1 MMAGTENE
9 NGAAVAP
16 NNGNLLLD
24 EGDLGRDEL
33 YELSLMVGIDP
44 ENAPSH
50 SGALGDE
57 SPDDVAAD
65 HDGEG
70 DDAEELVDR
79 DVLAGRV
86 YADGKTRTPIWA
98 NPLVKAGA
106 VALIGG
112 ACMVVVGGVLS
123 GFQSAGK
130 RDLTPTARPE
140 QAPEPPPDPAQ
151 LALERQRQEIGQLK
165 TRNALGNQTQALQ
178 LHEARTN
185 GEGGD
190 PSAAELLAL
199 RNQMARA
206 QAAQEGGAQPAPNA
220 QAAAAVSP
228 QAVQPTGPVTRPAP
242 TYAPT
247 TPRQLEPAPRPSA
260 SPPRQNV
267 VNMAPPPAPEV
278 LWASLAAMG
287 SYGTGMGMEPAFTP
301 GPQQPTP
308 VESLPPAS
316 SALPQQ
322 PAAAGPIAQLVSD
335 ATPALLQIEEAVI
348 LGRTLKRVAPGTTAA
363 ATLVAP
369 IYWAEDLSRE
379 QQSQRTA
386 IALSQPLLA
395 DNGTVALDVGT
406 VLVAEVSVLAGSGMV
421 ELSVTD
427 VVTVEN
433 GVSKVTPVPLNHLL
447 ITGGSGNPLV
457 ARELRNGGEVRAA
470 QMQLAALGALGNVGE
485 LLNRPLSQQTVIG
498 EGASAVATE
507 YAPVNIIAGLLAGAA
522 QAVLPIEQQRV
533 TQRISDYDS
542 RTRIWF
548 HDTADVSVFALNEF
562 VFEP

>member
-1 MMAGTENE
+1 MTTGTENG
-9 NGAAVAP
+9 NGAAIAP
-16 NNGNLLLD
+16 NTVDLLLD
-24 EGDLGRDEL
+24 EGDLDRDEL
-33 YELSLMVGIDP
+33 YELSLLVGIDP

-50 SGALGDE
+50 PAVLDDESGAATDPDGD
-57 SPDDVAAD
+57 S
-65 HDGEG
+65 

-86 YADGKTRTPIWA
+86 HADGKTRTPIWA
-98 NPLVKAGA
+98 NPLVKAGS

-112 ACMVVVGGVLS
+112 LCMAVVGGVLS

-140 QAPEPPPDPAQ
+140 QAPEPPPDPTQ

-185 GEGGD
+185 GEGNE

-206 QAAQEGGAQPAPNA
+206 QAEQEGGAQPAPNA
-220 QAAAAVSP
+220 QTAAAVSP
-228 QAVQPTGPVTRPAP
+228 QSVQPTGAVTRPAP
-242 TYAPT
+242 TYAPAA
-247 TPRQLEPAPRPSA
+247 PRPAPAPRPNAS
-260 SPPRQNV
+260 SPPRQPV
-267 VNMAPPPAPEV
+267 VNRPPPPAPEV

-287 SYGTGMGMEPAFTP
+287 SYGTGTGMEPTFTP
-301 GPQQPTP
+301 GPQEPMS

-322 PAAAGPIAQLVSD
+322 PAADGPTAQLVSD
-335 ATPALLQIEEAVI
+335 ATPASLQIEEAAI

-395 DNGTVALDVGT
+395 DNGAVALDVGT

-447 ITGGSGNPLV
+447 ITGGNGNPLI
-457 ARELRNGGEVRAA
+457 AKEMRNGAEVRAA
-470 QMQLAALGALGNVGE
+470 QMQLAALGALGHVGE
-485 LLNRPLSQQTVIG
+485 LLNRPLSQQTIIG

-507 YAPVNIIAGLLAGAA
+507 YAPVNIIAGLLSGAA

-533 TQRISDYDS
+533 TQRIDDYDS
-542 RTRIWF
+542 RNRIWF
-548 HDTADVSVFALNEF
+548 HDTAEVSVFALNEF

>member
-1 MMAGTENE
+1 MTTGTENG
-9 NGAAVAP
+9 NGAAIAP
-16 NNGNLLLD
+16 NTVDLLLD
-24 EGDLGRDEL
+24 EGDLDRDEL
-33 YELSLMVGIDP
+33 YELSVLVGIDP
-44 ENAPSH
+44 ENAPSY
-50 SGALGDE
+50 SAALGDE
-57 SPDDVAAD
+57 SLDGVATD
-65 HDGEG
+65 PDGEG

-86 YADGKTRTPIWA
+86 HADGKTRTPIWA
-98 NPLVKAGA
+98 NPLVKAGS

-112 ACMVVVGGVLS
+112 LCMVVVGGVLS

-140 QAPEPPPDPAQ
+140 QAPEPPPDPTQ

-185 GEGGD
+185 GEGND

-206 QAAQEGGAQPAPNA
+206 QAIQEEGVQPALNAQPT
-220 QAAAAVSP
+220 AAVSP

-242 TYAPT
+242 TAAPAA
-247 TPRQLEPAPRPSA
+247 PRPAPAPRPSA
-260 SPPRQNV
+260 SSPPRQNV
-267 VNMAPPPAPEV
+267 VTMPPPPPPEV

-301 GPQQPTP
+301 GPQELAP
-308 VESLPPAS
+308 VAS
-316 SALPQQ
+316 APLADLPQQ
-322 PAAAGPIAQLVSD
+322 PATTGPTAQLVSNPP
-335 ATPALLQIEEAVI
+335 PASLQIEEAAI
-348 LGRTLKRVAPGTTAA
+348 LGRSLKRVAPGTTAA
-363 ATLVAP
+363 AKLVAP

-395 DNGTVALDVGT
+395 DDGAVALDVGT

-447 ITGGSGNPLV
+447 ITGNAGNPLI
-457 ARELRNGGEVRAA
+457 AQEMRNGGEVRAA
-470 QMQLAALGALGNVGE
+470 QMQLAALGALGHVGE
-485 LLNRPLSQQTVIG
+485 LLNRPLSQQTIIG

-507 YAPVNIIAGLLAGAA
+507 YAPVNIIAGLLSGAA

-533 TQRISDYDS
+533 TQRIDDYDS
-542 RTRIWF
+542 RNRIWF
-548 HDTADVSVFALNEF
+548 HDTAEVSVFALNEF

>member
-1 MMAGTENE
+1 MTTGTENG
-9 NGAAVAP
+9 NGAAAAP
-16 NNGNLLLD
+16 NTGNLLLD
-24 EGDLGRDEL
+24 ERDLGRDEL

-44 ENAPSH
+44 ENAPAH
-50 SGALGDE
+50 PGALDDE
-57 SPDDVAAD
+57 SLDGMATDP
-65 HDGEG
+65 DGEEG
-70 DDAEELVDR
+70 DGEELIDR
-79 DVLAGRV
+79 DVLAGRA
-86 YADGKTRTPIWA
+86 YADGKTRTPLWA
-98 NPLVKAGA
+98 NPLVKAGS

-112 ACMVVVGGVLS
+112 LCMAIVGGVLS

-130 RDLTPTARPE
+130 RDLTITARPE
-140 QAPEPPPDPAQ
+140 QAPEPPPDPTQ

-178 LHEARTN
+178 LHEARTS
-185 GEGGD
+185 GEGND

-206 QAAQEGGAQPAPNA
+206 QVAQAEGVQPAPTA
-220 QAAAAVSP
+220 QPTAAASP
-228 QAVQPTGPVTRPAP
+228 QAVQPRPAP
-242 TYAPT
+242 TAAP
-247 TPRQLEPAPRPSA
+247 QAPAPRPSV
-260 SPPRQNV
+260 SPPQRPPV
-267 VNMAPPPAPEV
+267 VNMPPPPAPEV

-308 VESLPPAS
+308 VESPSVADLPPE
-316 SALPQQ
+316 
-322 PAAAGPIAQLVSD
+322 PAAAGPAS
-335 ATPALLQIEEAVI
+335 LQIEEAAI
-348 LGRTLKRVAPGTTAA
+348 LGRPLKRVAPGTAAA

-386 IALSQPLLA
+386 ITLSQPLLA
-395 DNGTVALDVGT
+395 DDGAVALDVGT

-447 ITGGSGNPLV
+447 ITGGNGDPLI
-457 ARELRNGGEVRAA
+457 AQEMRNGGEVRAA

-485 LLNRPLSQQTVIG
+485 LLNRPLSQQTIIG
-498 EGASAVATE
+498 EGTSAVATE
-507 YAPVNIIAGLLAGAA
+507 YAPVNIIAGLMSGAA
-522 QAVLPIEQQRV
+522 QAVLPIEQRRV

-542 RTRIWF
+542 RNRIWF
-548 HDTADVSVFALNEF
+548 HDTAAVSVFALNEF

>member
-1 MMAGTENE
+1 MTGTENG
-9 NGAAVAP
+9 NGAAIAP
-16 NNGNLLLD
+16 NTVDLLLD
-24 EGDLGRDEL
+24 EGDLDRDEL
-33 YELSLMVGIDP
+33 YELSLLVGIDP
-44 ENAPSH
+44 ENAPSN

-57 SPDDVAAD
+57 SLDGVATD
-65 HDGEG
+65 PDGEG
-70 DDAEELVDR
+70 DDEEELVDR

-86 YADGKTRTPIWA
+86 HADGKTRTPIWA
-98 NPLVKAGA
+98 NPLVKAGS

-112 ACMVVVGGVLS
+112 LCMVVVGGVLS

-140 QAPEPPPDPAQ
+140 QAPEPPPDPTQ

-185 GEGGD
+185 GEGND

-206 QAAQEGGAQPAPNA
+206 QAVQAEGAQPAPNA
-220 QAAAAVSP
+220 QTAAAVSP
-228 QAVQPTGPVTRPAP
+228 QAVQPTGSVTRPAP
-242 TYAPT
+242 TYAPAA
-247 TPRQLEPAPRPSA
+247 PRPAPSPRPSA
-260 SPPRQNV
+260 SPPPRQPV
-267 VNMAPPPAPEV
+267 VNMPPPPPPEV
-278 LWASLAAMG
+278 LWSSLAAMG
-287 SYGTGMGMEPAFTP
+287 SYGTGTGMEPAFTP
-301 GPQQPTP
+301 GPQEPTP

-322 PAAAGPIAQLVSD
+322 PAADGPTAQLVSD
-335 ATPALLQIEEAVI
+335 ATPASLQIEEAAI
-348 LGRTLKRVAPGTTAA
+348 LGRTLKRVAPGTTAT

-395 DNGTVALDVGT
+395 DNGTVALDAGT

-447 ITGGSGNPLV
+447 ITGGNGNPLI
-457 ARELRNGGEVRAA
+457 AKEMRNGGEVRAA
-470 QMQLAALGALGNVGE
+470 QMQLAALGALGHVGE
-485 LLNRPLSQQTVIG
+485 LLNRPLSQQTIIG

-507 YAPVNIIAGLLAGAA
+507 YAPVNIIAGLLSGAA

-533 TQRISDYDS
+533 TQRIDDYDS

-548 HDTADVSVFALNEF
+548 HDTAEVSVFALNEF

>member
-1 MMAGTENE
+1 MMTGTENG
-9 NGAAVAP
+9 NGAAIAP
-16 NNGNLLLD
+16 NTVDLLLD
-24 EGDLGRDEL
+24 EGDLDRDEL
-33 YELSLMVGIDP
+33 YELSLLVGIDP
-44 ENAPSH
+44 ENAPSN

-57 SPDDVAAD
+57 SLDGVATD
-65 HDGEG
+65 PDGEG
-70 DDAEELVDR
+70 DDEEELVDR

-86 YADGKTRTPIWA
+86 HADGKTRTPIWA
-98 NPLVKAGA
+98 NPLVKAGS

-112 ACMVVVGGVLS
+112 LCMVVVGGVLS

-140 QAPEPPPDPAQ
+140 QAPEPPPDPTQ

-185 GEGGD
+185 GEGND

-206 QAAQEGGAQPAPNA
+206 QAVQAEGAQPAPNA
-220 QAAAAVSP
+220 QTAAAVSP
-228 QAVQPTGPVTRPAP
+228 QAVQPTGSVTRPAP
-242 TYAPT
+242 TYAPAA
-247 TPRQLEPAPRPSA
+247 PRPAPSPRPSA
-260 SPPRQNV
+260 SPPPRQPV
-267 VNMAPPPAPEV
+267 VNMPPPPPPEV
-278 LWASLAAMG
+278 LWSSLAAMG
-287 SYGTGMGMEPAFTP
+287 SYGTGTGMEPAFTP
-301 GPQQPTP
+301 GPQEPTP

-322 PAAAGPIAQLVSD
+322 PAADGPTAQLVSD
-335 ATPALLQIEEAVI
+335 ATPASLQIEEAAI
-348 LGRTLKRVAPGTTAA
+348 LGRTLKRVAPGTTAT

-395 DNGTVALDVGT
+395 DNGTVALDAGT

-447 ITGGSGNPLV
+447 ITGGNGNPLI
-457 ARELRNGGEVRAA
+457 AKEMRNGGEVRAA
-470 QMQLAALGALGNVGE
+470 QMQLAALGALGHVGE
-485 LLNRPLSQQTVIG
+485 LLNRPLSQQTIIG

-507 YAPVNIIAGLLAGAA
+507 YAPVNIIAGLLSGAA

-533 TQRISDYDS
+533 TQRIDDYDS

-548 HDTADVSVFALNEF
+548 HDTAEVSVFALNEF